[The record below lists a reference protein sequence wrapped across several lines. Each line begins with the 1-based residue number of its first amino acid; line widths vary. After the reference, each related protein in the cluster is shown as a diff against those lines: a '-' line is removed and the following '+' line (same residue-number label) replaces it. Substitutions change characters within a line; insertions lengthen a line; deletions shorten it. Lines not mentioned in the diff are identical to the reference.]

1 MGSVNRMSHYEFYT
15 VMSLMGGFSM
25 FILIGL
31 CGTAAWW
38 LYQSK
43 AVGSRLMLWGMMLQA
58 VRLLQFGFAS
68 ISYFM
73 GYFNR
78 AVEFTFLIWMITSI
92 GALLFAIGLFLH
104 AKNQRGLQRRV
115 DELERILADMHARE
129 R

>member
-1 MGSVNRMSHYEFYT
+1 MTSVNRMRHYEFYT
-15 VMSLMGGFSM
+15 VMSLMGGFST
-25 FILIGL
+25 FIMIGL

-58 VRLLQFGFAS
+58 VRLLEFGFAS

-78 AVEFTFLIWMITSI
+78 AVEFTFLVWMVTSVGI
-92 GALLFAIGLFLH
+92 LLFAIGLFLQ
-104 AKNQRGLQRRV
+104 AKNQRGLQARV
-115 DELERILADMHARE
+115 VELEHILADLQE
-129 R
+129 RR